1 MQKLSA
7 NLHPSPFLLVEGDFG
22 IAFPECIYF
31 KSEYQNQVLLALWNN
46 AGYVKYRKKRFGA

>member
-1 MQKLSA
+1 MHVLSSHSLDAMQKLSA

-31 KSEYQNQVLLALWNN
+31 KSEYQNQVLLAL
-46 AGYVKYRKKRFGA
+46 